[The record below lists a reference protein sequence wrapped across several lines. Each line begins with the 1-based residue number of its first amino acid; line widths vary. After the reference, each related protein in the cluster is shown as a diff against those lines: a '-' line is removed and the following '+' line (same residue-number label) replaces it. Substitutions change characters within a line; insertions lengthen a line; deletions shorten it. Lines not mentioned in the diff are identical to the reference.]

1 MRKLICMF
9 LVFSS
14 MITLAQSGSKNFLD
28 VNYIEVTGKSI
39 KEITPDMIYMNILI
53 SEKDNKRVNL
63 KAIEKKMIRSL
74 GKIGV
79 NLKKDLK
86 LRDFSSNFQHY
97 FIKKTDVK
105 LTKEY
110 ELIVH
115 SGVMASKALES
126 LKEVGVANVTI
137 TKLRY
142 SKIEEVRLAAKI
154 AAIKAAKEKATLL
167 TNEIGESIGKV
178 LYIREQGDYTEYPLR
193 DKYGERRPLMMRMSS
208 DKLSRE
214 SAPSIDFQQ
223 IKLEYSVS
231 ARFEIK

>member
-14 MITLAQSGSKNFLD
+14 MMTLAQSGPKNFLD

-39 KEITPDMIYMNILI
+39 KEITPDMIYMNVLI

-63 KAIEKKMIRSL
+63 KMIENKMMKSLRS
-74 GKIGV
+74 IGV
-79 NLKKDLK
+79 DLKKDLR

-115 SGVMASKALES
+115 SGIMASRALES
-126 LKEVGVANVTI
+126 LKEAGVANVTI

-142 SKIEEVRLAAKI
+142 SKIEEVRLAAKL
-154 AAIKAAKEKATLL
+154 AAIKAAKHKATLL
-167 TNEIGESIGKV
+167 TTEIGETIGKV
-178 LYIREQGDYTEYPLR
+178 LYIREQGDYTEYPLS
-193 DKYGERRPLMMRMSS
+193 DKYGQRRPLMMRMSS
-208 DKLSRE
+208 DKLGRE
-214 SAPSIDFQQ
+214 SVPQIDFQQ